1 MKRFKDFDVQY
12 KDEGTGSIEGY
23 ASTWIRKADS
33 WGDVVAKGA
42 FTKTLKERWNGGK
55 GIPFLWSHKMDDLKA
70 FIGTAAADEDDKG
83 LHFIATFDDTEEA
96 QKVRQLYKDGRL
108 RKFSFAYDVLKSGMV
123 TLEDGSKANE
133 LQELDL
139 FEISAVT
146 VPAND
151 DAYVVDVKSG
161 RRNSKAD
168 EDKLKNVVTLLDE
181 AKKALQELL
190 DTDDQEDGEDGTEG
204 NAGAKDPKGSNPD
217 KKGLLEFI
225 KTITE

>member
-1 MKRFKDFDVQY
+1 MRRFKDFDVNY
-12 KDEGTGSIEGY
+12 KDEGSGSIEGY

-55 GIPFLWSHKMDDLKA
+55 GIPFLWSHKLDDLKA
-70 FIGTAAADEDDKG
+70 FIGTAEADEDEKG
-83 LHFIATFDDTEEA
+83 LHFVAQFDDTEEA

-108 RKFSFAYDVLKSGMV
+108 RKFSFAYDVIRSGEV
-123 TLEDGSKANE
+123 ELEDGGKANE

-146 VPAND
+146 IPAND
-151 DAYVVDVKSG
+151 DAGVVDVKSG

-168 EDKLKNVVTLLDE
+168 EDKIKQAIKLLQDVLGE
-181 AKKALQELL
+181 I
-190 DTDDQEDGEDGTEG
+190 DQEDDGNGEDDPEG
-204 NAGAKDPKGSNPD
+204 NAGAEDRKESNPE
-217 KKGLLEFI
+217 KKGLLEYI
-225 KTITE
+225 NKI